1 MDRTPFPPHTFARHK
16 WLLNLFAALSLAAF
30 FYVGG
35 QFGAGALGVLFVLW
49 SAALV
54 FFGYQEGQRQLR
66 AVEDDR
72 ARAFKAHTAS
82 MAERMLFAGREEG
95 WEFEASC
102 AETAVGFGRIPQ
114 DVPDRGLT
122 EEEQVVARH
131 AAGLAAE
138 GVLRTRIDG
147 FPVTVFDLEMINDPD
162 VRELR
167 RRCRFERAAEA
178 SKDYLTVVAV
188 HLPVRL
194 PYLASVHPFAP
205 GSRVACTADDA
216 FAEFL
221 LSVPAVRA
229 AALDVERLWSVQG
242 DLLVSCAL
250 TDSGLD
256 VADVVEVA
264 RRTARLA
271 GAFPWSELERFRVE
285 APETGTGT
293 GAGTEA
299 EAETGTGTGTGQ
311 HSLWVHEFTSD
322 LIGPQVR
329 RWDEQ
334 RLGRTEL
341 RAFRST
347 HEWLSERA
355 PAENLAG

>member
-1 MDRTPFPPHTFARHK
+1 MNRTPFPPHALVRRT
-16 WLLNLFAALSLAAF
+16 WLLNLLSMLSVVAF
-30 FYVGG
+30 FYVGSR
-35 QFGAGALGVLFVLW
+35 FGAGALGAAFVLW
-49 SAALV
+49 FAALLY
-54 FFGYQEGQRQLR
+54 FGHHDGQKQFR
-66 AVEDDR
+66 AVERDR
-72 ARAFKAHTAS
+72 ARALKAHTAS
-82 MAERMLFAGREEG
+82 MAERMLFAWREEG

-102 AETAVGFGRIPQ
+102 PETAMGFGRIPQ
-114 DVPDRGLT
+114 DIPDHGLMP
-122 EEEQVVARH
+122 EERVVARH
-131 AAGLAAE
+131 AADLTAE

-147 FPVTVFDLEMINDPD
+147 FPVTAFDLEMINEPD
-162 VRELR
+162 VCELR
-167 RRCRFERAAEA
+167 RRARFERAAEA

-188 HLPVRL
+188 QLPVRL
-194 PYLASVHPFAP
+194 PYLASVHPFGP
-205 GSRVACTADDA
+205 GSQIACTADDA

-250 TDSGLD
+250 TDCGLD

-264 RRTARLA
+264 RRTALLA

-285 APETGTGT
+285 APEPGTEPGAGT
-293 GAGTEA
+293 GA
-299 EAETGTGTGTGQ
+299 GQ
-311 HSLWVHEFTSD
+311 HSLWVHEFTD
-322 LIGPQVR
+322 GVIGPQVR

-347 HEWLSERA
+347 EEWMSEPL
-355 PAENLAG
+355 PAENPVG

>member
-1 MDRTPFPPHTFARHK
+1 MHRTPFPPHTFARHK

-35 QFGAGALGVLFVLW
+35 RFGAGALGVLFVLW
-49 SAALV
+49 SAALL
-54 FFGYQEGQRQLR
+54 FFGYQEGQKQFR
-66 AVEDDR
+66 AVEEDR
-72 ARAFKAHTAS
+72 ARALKAHIAS

-114 DVPDRGLT
+114 DVPDLGLAK
-122 EEEQVVARH
+122 EEEQAVARH
-131 AAGLAAE
+131 AAGLVAE

-147 FPVTVFDLEMINDPD
+147 FPVTAFDLEMINDAD

-205 GSRVACTADDA
+205 GSRIACTADDD

-229 AALDVERLWSVQG
+229 AALDVERPWSVQG
-242 DLLVSCAL
+242 GLLVSCAL
-250 TDSGLD
+250 TNSGLD

-264 RRTARLA
+264 RRTALLA

-285 APETGTGT
+285 APETGAETGT
-293 GAGTEA
+293 GAGTGA
-299 EAETGTGTGTGQ
+299 GQ
-311 HSLWVHEFTSD
+311 HSLWVHEFTNS
-322 LIGPQVR
+322 LFGPQMR